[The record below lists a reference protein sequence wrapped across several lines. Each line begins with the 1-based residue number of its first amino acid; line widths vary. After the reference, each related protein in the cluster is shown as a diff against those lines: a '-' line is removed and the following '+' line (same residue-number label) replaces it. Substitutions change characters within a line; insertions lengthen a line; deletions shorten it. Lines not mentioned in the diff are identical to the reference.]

1 MATST
6 STYSIRN
13 TILLIG
19 ALILASSVVVY
30 LSEKFGIVVNVA
42 VLGIIALSTIFYV
55 SLKYP
60 RYNVVM
66 ILGINFF
73 MPLLI
78 KAFNMH
84 DIPFGIA
91 NEVMC
96 AMMLLTLALNK
107 RLGGIKSYAGI
118 ALMIWLAY
126 QILELANPY
135 ATSRIAGVMYLRSL
149 IPFFSIFF
157 IAYSSM
163 ENKRD
168 VRILLNAWMVYGLC
182 AGLYGIYQELV
193 GLPGYDYAW
202 ASADEIRF
210 NLLFTWGRMRKFS
223 FFFNPSEFGML
234 MALTGTISLVV
245 LFFAKTISMRVLS
258 GFAALFCLW
267 SMIYS
272 GSRTAMIMLPV
283 GMAIFTAI
291 TLHPKVIVAVLVIGL
306 GGTVMV
312 LRPGASGALYVMST
326 AFDASNDPSMNV
338 RLENRALIRAYIQ
351 SNPVGFGLGS
361 TGYLGNKYTPNT
373 FIGQF
378 DTDSEYVR
386 VAVESGWIGLI
397 LWSGILIVIFVK
409 GVSLYFRT
417 REPDWKM
424 NVTIFLVFFYMVL
437 VAMYA
442 QELFVSPLLGM
453 LLATMM
459 GIAAKIKTK
468 TDANQLS
475 EAENEVG

>member
-1 MATST
+1 MASST
-6 STYSIRN
+6 SSYSVKN
-13 TILLIG
+13 TSLLVL
-19 ALILASSVVVY
+19 ALIVASSAIVY

-42 VLGIIALSTIFYV
+42 VLGIIAMSTIFYV

-60 RYNVVM
+60 RYNIIM

-91 NEVMC
+91 NEAIC
-96 AMMLLTLALNK
+96 GMMILTLALNK
-107 RLGGIKSYAGI
+107 RLSGIKTYAGI

-126 QILELANPY
+126 QLLELANPY

-149 IPFFSIFF
+149 IPFFCIFF

-163 ENKRD
+163 ESKRD

-234 MALTGTISLVV
+234 MALTGVVSLVV
-245 LFFAKTISMRVLS
+245 LFFAKTISMRILS
-258 GFAALFCLW
+258 AAAALFCLW
-267 SMIYS
+267 SMMYS

-291 TLHPKVIVAVLVIGL
+291 TLHPKVIVAIVVLGL
-306 GGTVMV
+306 AGTVMV
-312 LRPGASGALYVMST
+312 LRPASGAMYVMAT

-361 TGYLGNKYTPNT
+361 TGYLGNKYTPGT

-397 LWSGILIVIFVK
+397 LWSAILIVIFAK
-409 GVSLYFRT
+409 GVVLYFRT

-424 NVTIFLVFFYMVL
+424 NVTIFLVFFYMVI

-459 GIAAKIKTK
+459 GIAAKIHTK
-468 TDANQLS
+468 TIAGQVI
-475 EAENEVG
+475 EAKDEY